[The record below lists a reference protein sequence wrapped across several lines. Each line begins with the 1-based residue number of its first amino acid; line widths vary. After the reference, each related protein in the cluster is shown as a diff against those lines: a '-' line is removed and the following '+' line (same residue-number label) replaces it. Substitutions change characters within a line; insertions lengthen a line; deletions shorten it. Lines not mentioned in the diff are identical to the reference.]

1 MFSKPKDKNQAGK
14 GSIPRFNPDKQ
25 YKENYDKIFRKKKS
39 QMVEYIYVDSDY
51 WVSTYEYWNEE

>member
-1 MFSKPKDKNQAGK
+1 MIELFEVLGK

-39 QMVEYIYVDSDY
+39 QMIEYIYVDSDY
-51 WVSTYEYWNEE
+51 WVSTYKYWNEE